1 MNIRSHVCK
10 VWGRNQSCIQKYV
23 TRSVYCVTWSLL
35 AICALLN
42 TWRPLWTTWGLVVN
56 KKTALCCNA
65 IHNSVF
71 FLFSSLDTLLS
82 LFIYLLLKFICYS
95 ARLQLKKK
103 ESVQWK
109 TVPEHV
115 NALTR
120 NILIKLKIQIVSVA
134 TIIHSNSVKW
144 ILLKGK

>member
-1 MNIRSHVCK
+1 MEFVSDLCIIKDLAATLNHV
-10 VWGRNQSCIQKYV
+10 
-23 TRSVYCVTWSLL
+23 
-35 AICALLN
+35 
-42 TWRPLWTTWGLVVN
+42 RPGG
-56 KKTALCCNA
+56 KQKTALCCNA

-115 NALTR
+115 NALMQ
-120 NILIKLKIQIVSVA
+120 NILIKLEIQIVSVA
-134 TIIHSNSVKW
+134 TIIHSNSVK
-144 ILLKGK
+144 